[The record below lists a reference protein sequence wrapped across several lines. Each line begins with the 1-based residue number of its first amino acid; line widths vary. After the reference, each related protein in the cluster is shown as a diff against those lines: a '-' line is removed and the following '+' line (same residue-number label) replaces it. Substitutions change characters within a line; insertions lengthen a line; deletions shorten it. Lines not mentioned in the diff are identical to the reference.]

1 MRQAYAC
8 YPLPSAKLRIGFWF
22 SRKPPKDIALLTL
35 CYSSDL
41 IVMRNDELNWPAD
54 CKGVNHITAPDLDR
68 LGAMELTRTPTGWSI
83 IAAQPLRGQRYWST
97 PSEAEAPEL
106 SN

>member
-1 MRQAYAC
+1 ME
-8 YPLPSAKLRIGFWF
+8 
-22 SRKPPKDIALLTL
+22 TL
-35 CYSSDL
+35 CLNSDL

-68 LGAMELTRTPTGWSI
+68 LGAMELTRTPGGWSI
-83 IAAQPLRGQRYWST
+83 VAAQPLRGHRYWST
-97 PSEAEAPEL
+97 PSEAEVPEL